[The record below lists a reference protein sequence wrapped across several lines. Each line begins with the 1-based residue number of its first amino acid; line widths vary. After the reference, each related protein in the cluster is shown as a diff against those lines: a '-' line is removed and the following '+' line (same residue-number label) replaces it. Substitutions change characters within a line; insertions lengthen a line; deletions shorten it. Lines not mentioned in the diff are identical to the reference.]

1 MRALPWLLAV
11 CLLVWVGE
19 ARADEAGRARVE
31 ASRAASPDEERAPLP
46 CSEPRDVE
54 QVYPRVDLN
63 HADEAALIGLPGIG
77 EARARAIL
85 AYRSAHG
92 GFRSLSQLLQVKGI
106 GRALLK
112 RLRPLVTL

>member
-1 MRALPWLLAV
+1 MKMLAWLLAV
-11 CLLVWVGE
+11 CTFAIAGSAHAQE
-19 ARADEAGRARVE
+19 APCRVP
-31 ASRAASPDEERAPLP
+31 A
-46 CSEPRDVE
+46 DVE

-63 HADEAALIGLPGIG
+63 HADEAALLGLPGIG
-77 EARARAIL
+77 ETRARAIV

-92 GFRSLSQLLQVKGI
+92 GFRNLSQLLQVKGI